1 MTGISFSGNA
11 ASVTG
16 GASMVE
22 ASKTQQELTK
32 FQSLLDSVKE
42 QKETLTSVASSQI
55 AESGRLNGDYTSS
68 FSGTFTSQ
76 ADKTAQPIG
85 AAANTGFHSG
95 ETIDRTSELYEKSL
109 ELESYFVK
117 MMLSSMRSTLS
128 GTSLN
133 GEEKSF
139 AQNMYEDMLYDEL
152 AVSMTK
158 NAGFGLADQIYLEL
172 Q

>member
-85 AAANTGFHSG
+85 AAANT
-95 ETIDRTSELYEKSL
+95 
-109 ELESYFVK
+109 
-117 MMLSSMRSTLS
+117 LS

>member
-85 AAANTGFHSG
+85 AAANT
-95 ETIDRTSELYEKSL
+95 DRKS
-109 ELESYFVK
+109 V
-117 MMLSSMRSTLS
+117 
-128 GTSLN
+128 
-133 GEEKSF
+133 
-139 AQNMYEDMLYDEL
+139 
-152 AVSMTK
+152 V
-158 NAGFGLADQIYLEL
+158 
-172 Q
+172 